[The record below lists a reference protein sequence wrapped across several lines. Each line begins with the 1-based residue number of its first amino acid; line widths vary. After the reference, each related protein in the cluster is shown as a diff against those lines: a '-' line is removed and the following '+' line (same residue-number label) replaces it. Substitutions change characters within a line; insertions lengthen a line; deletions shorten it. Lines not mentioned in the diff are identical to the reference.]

1 MKIFISWSGK
11 LSQELGNALKEW
23 IPDVLQ
29 AVHPYF
35 TPEDIQK
42 GERWSSEIAKELEES
57 MFGIFCVTPENINSG
72 WMHFEAGAIS
82 KSKDDAQVCPIL
94 FDLRPTDLTGP
105 LQQFQATVFSEED
118 MLKLMKAINAKLG
131 DQALTDARLERQFSR
146 WWPELEKQI
155 NSILEQQIAP
165 SEKPARSNRELLE
178 EILTIVRESQK
189 NNQQVKNDNNKFQF
203 SEQTSRVFQKLSK
216 QYIKT
221 VDDFVKNN
229 TDYELTMR
237 NLKWMIPLFLDIIP
251 FLKLPRQE
259 KVDLVEAT
267 QQILLYEIPRFDTP
281 F

>member
-11 LSQELGNALKEW
+11 LSQNLGNALKEW

-29 AVHPYF
+29 AVQCYF

-42 GERWSSEIAKELEES
+42 GDRWSSEIAKELEES
-57 MFGIFCVTPENINSG
+57 MFGIFCVTPENLNSG

-82 KSKDDAQVCPIL
+82 KRKDGAQVCPIL
-94 FDLRPTDLTGP
+94 FGLRPTDLTGP
-105 LQQFQATVFSEED
+105 LQQFQVTVFSEED
-118 MLKLMKAINAKLG
+118 MFKLMKAINARLG
-131 DQALTDARLERQFSR
+131 DQALTEARLERQFLH
-146 WWPELEKQI
+146 WWPELDKQI
-155 NSILEQQIAP
+155 NSILEQQMAP
-165 SEKPARSNRELLE
+165 SEKPARSSRELLE

>member
-57 MFGIFCVTPENINSG
+57 MFGIFCVTSENLNSG

-82 KSKDDAQVCPIL
+82 KSKDGAQVCPIL

-178 EILTIVRESQK
+178 EILTIVRESKK
-189 NNQQVKNDNNKFQF
+189 NNQQVKNDNNRLQF
-203 SEQTSRVFQKLSK
+203 SEQTSRMFQKLSK

-237 NLKWMIPLFLDIIP
+237 NLKWMMPLFLEIIP

>member
-29 AVHPYF
+29 AVQCYF

-42 GERWSSEIAKELEES
+42 GDRWSSEIAKELEES
-57 MFGIFCVTPENINSG
+57 MFGIFCVTSENLNSG

-94 FDLRPTDLTGP
+94 FGLRPTDLTGP

-118 MLKLMKAINAKLG
+118 MLKLMRAINAKLG
-131 DQALTDARLERQFSR
+131 DQALADARLERQFSR

>member
-57 MFGIFCVTPENINSG
+57 MFGIFCVTPENLNSG

-94 FDLRPTDLTGP
+94 FNLRPTDLTGP
-105 LQQFQATVFSEED
+105 LQQFQATVFSEEE
-118 MLKLMKAINAKLG
+118 MLKLMRAINAKLG

>member
-57 MFGIFCVTPENINSG
+57 MFGIFCVTPENLNSG

-94 FDLRPTDLTGP
+94 FNLRPTDLTGP
-105 LQQFQATVFSEED
+105 LQQFQATVFSEEE
-118 MLKLMKAINAKLG
+118 MLKLMRAINAKLG

-189 NNQQVKNDNNKFQF
+189 NNQQVKNNNKFQF

>member
-29 AVHPYF
+29 AVQCYF

-42 GERWSSEIAKELEES
+42 GDRWSSEIAKELEES
-57 MFGIFCVTPENINSG
+57 MFGIFCVTPENLNSG

-82 KSKDDAQVCPIL
+82 KRKDGAQVCPIL
-94 FDLRPTDLTGP
+94 FGLRPTDLTGP

-118 MLKLMKAINAKLG
+118 MLKLMKAINARLG
-131 DQALTDARLERQFSR
+131 DQALPEARLERQFLH
-146 WWPELEKQI
+146 WWPELDKQI
-155 NSILEQQIAP
+155 NSILEQQMAP

>member
-57 MFGIFCVTPENINSG
+57 MFGIFCVTSENLNSG

-94 FDLRPTDLTGP
+94 FNLRPTDLTGP
-105 LQQFQATVFSEED
+105 LQQFQATVFSEEE
-118 MLKLMKAINAKLG
+118 MLKLMRAINAKLG

-267 QQILLYEIPRFDTP
+267 QQILLYEITRFDTP

>member
-1 MKIFISWSGK
+1 M
-11 LSQELGNALKEW
+11 
-23 IPDVLQ
+23 
-29 AVHPYF
+29 
-35 TPEDIQK
+35 
-42 GERWSSEIAKELEES
+42 
-57 MFGIFCVTPENINSG
+57 
-72 WMHFEAGAIS
+72 
-82 KSKDDAQVCPIL
+82 
-94 FDLRPTDLTGP
+94 
-105 LQQFQATVFSEED
+105 
-118 MLKLMKAINAKLG
+118 
-131 DQALTDARLERQFSR
+131 
-146 WWPELEKQI
+146 
-155 NSILEQQIAP
+155 
-165 SEKPARSNRELLE
+165 
-178 EILTIVRESQK
+178 TIVRESQK

>member
-42 GERWSSEIAKELEES
+42 GDRWSSEIAKELEES
-57 MFGIFCVTPENINSG
+57 MFGIFCVTSENLNSG

-118 MLKLMKAINAKLG
+118 MLKLMRAINAKL
-131 DQALTDARLERQFSR
+131 DTQAIAEDRLTRQFSLC
-146 WWPELEKQI
+146 WPRLQESI
-155 NSILEQQIAP
+155 NTILSSQKKT
-165 SEKPARSNRELLE
+165 SKKPARSERELIE
-178 EILTIVRESQK
+178 EILTIVREGQR
-189 NNQQVKNDNNKFQF
+189 Q
-203 SEQTSRVFQKLSK
+203 EQNRTDRNSFIRIQRSLSLPLERLTFTYIELAKGILEGSLDANYNLEMLKSMQKLLAGM
-216 QYIKT
+216 I
-221 VDDFVKNN
+221 DFVPMTIQRKQEIQEQLSSLNFEK
-229 TDYELTMR
+229 T
-237 NLKWMIPLFLDIIP
+237 LDLDP
-251 FLKLPRQE
+251 F
-259 KVDLVEAT
+259 
-267 QQILLYEIPRFDTP
+267 
-281 F
+281 